1 MAQQPTLINSVV
13 RALDLLDAV
22 GAAETPQPAKKLART
37 VGIPL
42 PTAYHLLRTLVHEGY
57 LHRTAEGYVLGD
69 RIDALAQGAPPRR
82 ARQVLQQLHEELG
95 AATYLSSLVDGQ
107 VRLTEIVDSPEAPR
121 VDLWVGFHDAA
132 HATAL
137 GKAVL
142 GALPPQAQREYLA
155 EHPLVDL
162 TPHTLTSRRRLLHEL
177 SDFDGIAVDHEE
189 YLLGAVCIAVS
200 VPGRS
205 MAVAASV
212 PTHRAARLLA
222 RTAALQRAA
231 HLVALAAG

>member
-13 RALDLLDAV
+13 RALNLLDAV
-22 GAAETPQPAKKLART
+22 GAAESPQPAKKLART

-42 PTAYHLLRTLVHEGY
+42 PTTYHLLRTLVHEGY
-57 LHRTAEGYVLGD
+57 LHRTPEGYVLGD
-69 RIDALAQGAPPRR
+69 RVDTLAQGAPPRR

-95 AATYLSSLVDGQ
+95 AATYLSTLVDGQ
-107 VRLTEIVDSPEAPR
+107 VRLSEIVDSPEAPR

-142 GALPPQAQREYLA
+142 SALPPDAQRAYLA
-155 EHPLVDL
+155 EHPLIDL
-162 TPHTLTSRRRLLHEL
+162 TPHTLTSPRRLLHEL
-177 SDFDGIAVDHEE
+177 SDGGGVSVDREE
-189 YLLGAVCIAVS
+189 YLLGAVCVAAT
-200 VPGRS
+200 VPGRP

-212 PTHRAARLLA
+212 PAGRARQLLSRTDA
-222 RTAALQRAA
+222 LRRTAR
-231 HLVALAAG
+231 LVALATG